1 MKKKGMKG
9 APGLDAY
16 KARQKEHEDSRGKKM
31 RKEEAI
37 DEIARKHPKLEENPY
52 SMKNKLKMV
61 GSSIKDRVKQKARA
75 LTTTH
80 KEGTSYGLY
89 KGDGKP
95 KGTMANFVDAK
106 KKKKETVKEVLG
118 GVPND
123 GYIGHPNLNIKNPFA
138 KKQIKKPVMPGSTG
152 GGIINQTAGKLGDRN
167 MMLQKLMNQSFK
179 PEGEMVEAYGGR
191 GSSRKARLSSIHP
204 PTAKAAIKNIP
215 DDTSD
220 RGSGNKAKRR
230 MKNIK
235 EFLAGVPEGEVIDEM
250 PKDIQNTL
258 KGGLS
263 SARDQFLDKGK
274 VDVKGTLKNTLK
286 NVLKTNTVTNFLDKS
301 SYEPQG
307 EMIEMNMSGQEAQLK
322 AKQNR
327 EKTVKT
333 QILNKKL
340 QLVRKGQGQSVQ
352 ASYEPQGEMIE
363 AKDNCGCGKNPCE
376 TYGEGKEIPKNVKK
390 IAKELDKAVA
400 MHKDQAKRLRAA
412 GVSEAK
418 VDEKLPD
425 YKRATARDKR
435 YGNPHGSLEVGA
447 GIRRDRRAD
456 HEERRGKKT
465 KVKEGVKY
473 YSGQDRNPNTGLP
486 KGLKSSGG
494 SKKEKP
500 MTGVDYSNIQASYKP
515 RFSVF
520 DEAADRKMARAT
532 DQQLADAHKKYSG
545 MDQSSPA
552 NAHMT
557 KRITREMNRRKKAA
571 KKKVDEAV
579 GVSSEVSM
587 SRARKEAELQRKEA
601 QLKNK
606 KMRKEH
612 HQKDSNGKVIEHGG
626 GSPSSLDELN
636 RYEKEKGTD
645 TKTGKPVT
653 KGGTAKNDKA
663 FQFVAKKYASQRM
676 GANQSKKVKG
686 AKSDEG
692 TGRITRMLAKK
703 KDQQA
708 KKKALDAKAKAAGYK
723 STQDYV
729 NVQAVRKGGLGT

>member
-626 GSPSSLDELN
+626 GSPSPLDELN

>member
-138 KKQIKKPVMPGSTG
+138 KKQIKKPVMPGSQG

-274 VDVKGTLKNTLK
+274 VDVKGTLKNTLR
-286 NVLKTNTVTNFLDKS
+286 NVLKTNTVNKFLNTS

-307 EMIEMNMSGQEAQLK
+307 EMIEMNMS
-322 AKQNR
+322 
-327 EKTVKT
+327 
-333 QILNKKL
+333 
-340 QLVRKGQGQSVQ
+340 
-352 ASYEPQGEMIE
+352 
-363 AKDNCGCGKNPCE
+363 
-376 TYGEGKEIPKNVKK
+376 
-390 IAKELDKAVA
+390 
-400 MHKDQAKRLRAA
+400 
-412 GVSEAK
+412 
-418 VDEKLPD
+418 
-425 YKRATARDKR
+425 
-435 YGNPHGSLEVGA
+435 
-447 GIRRDRRAD
+447 
-456 HEERRGKKT
+456 
-465 KVKEGVKY
+465 
-473 YSGQDRNPNTGLP
+473 
-486 KGLKSSGG
+486 
-494 SKKEKP
+494 
-500 MTGVDYSNIQASYKP
+500 
-515 RFSVF
+515 
-520 DEAADRKMARAT
+520 
-532 DQQLADAHKKYSG
+532 
-545 MDQSSPA
+545 
-552 NAHMT
+552 
-557 KRITREMNRRKKAA
+557 
-571 KKKVDEAV
+571 
-579 GVSSEVSM
+579 
-587 SRARKEAELQRKEA
+587 
-601 QLKNK
+601 
-606 KMRKEH
+606 
-612 HQKDSNGKVIEHGG
+612 
-626 GSPSSLDELN
+626 
-636 RYEKEKGTD
+636 
-645 TKTGKPVT
+645 
-653 KGGTAKNDKA
+653 
-663 FQFVAKKYASQRM
+663 
-676 GANQSKKVKG
+676 
-686 AKSDEG
+686 
-692 TGRITRMLAKK
+692 
-703 KDQQA
+703 
-708 KKKALDAKAKAAGYK
+708 
-723 STQDYV
+723 
-729 NVQAVRKGGLGT
+729 

>member
-1 MKKKGMKG
+1 
-9 APGLDAY
+9 
-16 KARQKEHEDSRGKKM
+16 
-31 RKEEAI
+31 
-37 DEIARKHPKLEENPY
+37 
-52 SMKNKLKMV
+52 
-61 GSSIKDRVKQKARA
+61 
-75 LTTTH
+75 
-80 KEGTSYGLY
+80 
-89 KGDGKP
+89 
-95 KGTMANFVDAK
+95 
-106 KKKKETVKEVLG
+106 
-118 GVPND
+118 
-123 GYIGHPNLNIKNPFA
+123 
-138 KKQIKKPVMPGSTG
+138 
-152 GGIINQTAGKLGDRN
+152 
-167 MMLQKLMNQSFK
+167 
-179 PEGEMVEAYGGR
+179 
-191 GSSRKARLSSIHP
+191 
-204 PTAKAAIKNIP
+204 
-215 DDTSD
+215 
-220 RGSGNKAKRR
+220 
-230 MKNIK
+230 
-235 EFLAGVPEGEVIDEM
+235 
-250 PKDIQNTL
+250 
-258 KGGLS
+258 
-263 SARDQFLDKGK
+263 
-274 VDVKGTLKNTLK
+274 TLKNTLK

-676 GANQSKKVKG
+676 GANQPKKVKG

>member
-1 MKKKGMKG
+1 MKG

-274 VDVKGTLKNTLK
+274 VDVKGTLKNTLR
-286 NVLKTNTVTNFLDKS
+286 NVLKTNTVNKFLNTS

>member
-118 GVPND
+118 GVPGD

>member
-1 MKKKGMKG
+1 MKG

-167 MMLQKLMNQSFK
+167 MMLQKMMNQSFK

-274 VDVKGTLKNTLK
+274 VDVKGTLKNTLR
-286 NVLKTNTVTNFLDKS
+286 NVLKTNTVNKFLNTS

-626 GSPSSLDELN
+626 GSPSPLDELN

>member
-274 VDVKGTLKNTLK
+274 VDVKGTLKNTLR
-286 NVLKTNTVTNFLDKS
+286 NVLKTNTVNKFLNTS

-626 GSPSSLDELN
+626 GSPSPLDELN

>member
-1 MKKKGMKG
+1 MKG

-138 KKQIKKPVMPGSTG
+138 KKQIKKPVMPGSQG

-167 MMLQKLMNQSFK
+167 MMLQKMMNQSFK

-274 VDVKGTLKNTLK
+274 VDVKGTLKNTLR
-286 NVLKTNTVTNFLDKS
+286 NVLKTNTVNKFLNTS

>member
-1 MKKKGMKG
+1 MYFLISKKTEDYHSGKGEIKQKRTLNWMKKKGMKG

-31 RKEEAI
+31 RKEEVI
-37 DEIARKHPKLEENPY
+37 DEIAMKNPEKDKNVPLGRKSNPY
-52 SMKNKLKMV
+52 GKGAIVKMI

-95 KGTMANFVDAK
+95 KGAMAAFAK
-106 KKKKETVKEVLG
+106 KKKEKESTVK
-118 GVPND
+118 
-123 GYIGHPNLNIKNPFA
+123 
-138 KKQIKKPVMPGSTG
+138 
-152 GGIINQTAGKLGDRN
+152 
-167 MMLQKLMNQSFK
+167 
-179 PEGEMVEAYGGR
+179 
-191 GSSRKARLSSIHP
+191 
-204 PTAKAAIKNIP
+204 
-215 DDTSD
+215 
-220 RGSGNKAKRR
+220 
-230 MKNIK
+230 
-235 EFLAGVPEGEVIDEM
+235 
-250 PKDIQNTL
+250 
-258 KGGLS
+258 
-263 SARDQFLDKGK
+263 
-274 VDVKGTLKNTLK
+274 
-286 NVLKTNTVTNFLDKS
+286 
-301 SYEPQG
+301 
-307 EMIEMNMSGQEAQLK
+307 
-322 AKQNR
+322 
-327 EKTVKT
+327 
-333 QILNKKL
+333 
-340 QLVRKGQGQSVQ
+340 
-352 ASYEPQGEMIE
+352 
-363 AKDNCGCGKNPCE
+363 
-376 TYGEGKEIPKNVKK
+376 
-390 IAKELDKAVA
+390 
-400 MHKDQAKRLRAA
+400 
-412 GVSEAK
+412 EAK
-418 VDEKLPD
+418 VDMKLPD

-465 KVKEGVKY
+465 KVKESTKY
-473 YSGQDRNPNTGLP
+473 YSGQDRNPNTGFP
-486 KGLKSSGG
+486 KGLKKSG
-494 SKKEKP
+494 KVTKEKP
-500 MTGVDYSNIQASYKP
+500 LTGVDYTNLQASYEP

-612 HQKDSNGKVIEHGG
+612 HQKDSNGKVIEHGD

-636 RYEKEKGTD
+636 RYEKETGMSSGSMNMPKGKPTQKGGD
-645 TKTGKPVT
+645 KNPVMRAVRTNVRKETGKPQGQT
-653 KGGTAKNDKA
+653 K
-663 FQFVAKKYASQRM
+663 
-676 GANQSKKVKG
+676 
-686 AKSDEG
+686 
-692 TGRITRMLAKK
+692 TRMKGEKTADMKGPSAKLSRGISNLK
-703 KDQQA
+703 SKRE
-708 KKKALDAKAKAAGYK
+708 LDAKAKKAGYK

>member
-1 MKKKGMKG
+1 MKG

>member
-118 GVPND
+118 GVPGD

-274 VDVKGTLKNTLK
+274 VDVKGTLKNTLR
-286 NVLKTNTVTNFLDKS
+286 NVLKTNTVNKFLNTS

-626 GSPSSLDELN
+626 GSPSPLDELN

>member
-1 MKKKGMKG
+1 MKG

-274 VDVKGTLKNTLK
+274 VDVKGTLKNTLR
-286 NVLKTNTVTNFLDKS
+286 NVLKTNTVNKFLNTS

-626 GSPSSLDELN
+626 GSPSPLDELN